1 MLVNNPEAMYT
12 CPGQP
17 KTNFRIAS
25 NTSNLLATFVCLL
38 YEDIPVIGE
47 TSDRY
52 RE

>member
-12 CPGQP
+12 SPGQP
-17 KTNFRIAS
+17 KTYFRIAS
-25 NTSNLLATFVCLL
+25 YTSNLLATFVCLL
-38 YEDIPVIGE
+38 YEDMPVIGE